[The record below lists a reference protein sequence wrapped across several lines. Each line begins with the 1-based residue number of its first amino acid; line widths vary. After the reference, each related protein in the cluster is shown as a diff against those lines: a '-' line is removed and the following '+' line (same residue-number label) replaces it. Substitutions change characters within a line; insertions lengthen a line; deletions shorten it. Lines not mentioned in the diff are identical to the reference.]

1 MRLYSPKALWPVYI
15 VVSLCL
21 AFPAQAY
28 VCSRVPDTTG
38 SETGPSLSWYTRDL
52 SYSIAAEDLPSADT
66 AVIEEIFASSFAAW
80 SNADSCNEEEGGLT
94 DLRFEAQTCCSSGTT
109 IGYNFLTPTENENLL
124 IYRSVWPHPHQAGN
138 VIALTTTTY
147 NSLSGEIFDA
157 DIEFNDED
165 FDFTLTDT
173 NPQTDLMNTAVHE
186 IGHVLGLGHTSVN
199 NATMEAD
206 ATLGE
211 ISKRD
216 LECDDKN
223 AITFKYPANQE
234 NDYCEL
240 DEINCNATCTP
251 PGTLDRSVVIDIAG
265 YDDGIAE
272 GVGCNANKKS
282 SIWILLL
289 LTIGVILH
297 HRKRPHKA
305 L

>member
-1 MRLYSPKALWPVYI
+1 MVLGLAL
-15 VVSLCL
+15 
-21 AFPAQAY
+21 PAHAY

-38 SETGPSLSWYTRDL
+38 SETGPSLSWYARDL
-52 SYSIAAEDLPSADT
+52 SYSIASENLPSANL

-80 SNADSCNEEEGGLT
+80 SSAESCNEEDAGLT
-94 DLRFEAQTCCSSGTT
+94 DLRFEAQTCCSSATT

-124 IYRSVWPHPHQAGN
+124 IYRGVWPHPHQAGN

-157 DIEFNDED
+157 DIEFNDEH

-173 NPQTDLMNTAVHE
+173 TPETDLMNTAVHE

-211 ISKRD
+211 ITKRD

-223 AITFKYPANQE
+223 AITFKYPANLE

-240 DEINCNATCTP
+240 DELGCNATCAA
-251 PGTLDRSVVIDIAG
+251 PGTLARSVVIEITG

-272 GVGCNANKKS
+272 GVGCNTSKHHS
-282 SIWILLL
+282 VWMLLL
-289 LTIGVILH
+289 VAMGIILRRH
-297 HRKRPHKA
+297 AKKRA
-305 L
+305 LL